1 MKRKHLSYSDEIR
14 EQVIHEYVSGST
26 STKLSKSWG
35 IPQSTLRDWL
45 KPYIIQRK
53 ALSLHSKNNK
63 DKAEVMKKDLESENA
78 LLKARIKELEK
89 KTKFL
94 ELQVLSRDMMI
105 DIAEKNGIEI
115 RKKSGAK

>member
-1 MKRKHLSYSDEIR
+1 MYQAVPRQNCQNHGEF
-14 EQVIHEYVSGST
+14 
-26 STKLSKSWG
+26 
-35 IPQSTLRDWL
+35 QSTLRDWL

-53 ALSLHSKNNK
+53 ALSLQLENNK

>member
-1 MKRKHLSYSDEIR
+1 
-14 EQVIHEYVSGST
+14 
-26 STKLSKSWG
+26 
-35 IPQSTLRDWL
+35 
-45 KPYIIQRK
+45 
-53 ALSLHSKNNK
+53 
-63 DKAEVMKKDLESENA
+63 MKKDLESENA

>member
-63 DKAEVMKKDLESENA
+63 DKSEVMKKDFESENA
-78 LLKARIKELEK
+78 LLKARIKE
-89 KTKFL
+89 
-94 ELQVLSRDMMI
+94 
-105 DIAEKNGIEI
+105 
-115 RKKSGAK
+115 